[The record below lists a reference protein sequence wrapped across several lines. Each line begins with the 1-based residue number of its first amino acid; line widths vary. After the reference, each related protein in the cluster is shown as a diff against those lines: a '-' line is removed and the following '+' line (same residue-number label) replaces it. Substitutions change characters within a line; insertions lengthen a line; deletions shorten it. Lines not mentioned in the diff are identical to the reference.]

1 MKKLFVILTIAS
13 VFSSSC
19 SKEFIEAE
27 PISTANVE
35 AIYKT
40 DKDFQD
46 AVIGIYSVLRNQYQ
60 DFWIF
65 GDLRADDSWHALG
78 NDAFLVSVNTF
89 SMNSGAA
96 LMINSWR
103 NYYSAVNRANQ
114 VIARIADADPAT
126 VKNKDRHLAEARF
139 LRALAYFD
147 LVRIWGDVPM
157 ITEPVSIEEGY
168 KKVRE
173 KTDRIYNEVIIPDLL
188 AAEAVLPV
196 KYTGGDVGRVTK
208 GAAKAILG
216 RVYMTVKDF
225 AKAETKLQE
234 VTTMGYAL
242 LANYNDL
249 FDYSKDEHHSEYI
262 FDIEYQDG
270 GLGLGSGYSNKF
282 LPKSA
287 GSAADLF
294 YGIKGGAG
302 EQNTPTVQFF
312 DAFDPNDK
320 RRDITVA
327 KGYYDNN
334 GVFQGFIQ
342 IATFTKKYLAPTPA
356 INDSKVNWKVIRY
369 ADVLLMYAE
378 ALNENGKTAQAIPY
392 VNMLRKR
399 AGLAEYATSLT
410 QADARVKIYDERR
423 FELGM
428 EGVRWFDLVRTG
440 RALTVMT
447 PFGMKPHMT
456 IFPIP
461 LIEVQI
467 VNNPSVLPQNPGY
480 D

>member
-1 MKKLFVILTIAS
+1 MMSCKKDFITLSPVSTAS
-13 VFSSSC
+13 V
-19 SKEFIEAE
+19 EA
-27 PISTANVE
+27 V
-35 AIYKT
+35 YKT

-46 AVIGIYSVLRNQYQ
+46 AVLGIYSVLRNQYQ

-89 SMNSGAA
+89 SMNSGAN

-103 NYYSAVNRANQ
+103 NYYSIINRANL
-114 VIARIADADPAT
+114 VLSKIAETDPAIVT
-126 VKNKDRHLAEARF
+126 NKSRHIAEAKF

-157 ITEPVSIEEGY
+157 VTSPITIEEGY
-168 KKVRE
+168 NRQRE
-173 KTDRIYNEVIIPDLL
+173 KVAKIYSDVIIPDLL
-188 AAEAVLPV
+188 DAESKLPV
-196 KYTGGDVGRVTK
+196 KYTGLNVGRATK
-208 GAAKAILG
+208 GAAMSILG
-216 RVYMTVKDF
+216 RVYMTTKDF
-225 AKAETKLQE
+225 AKAEVKLQE
-234 VTTMGYAL
+234 VTTLGYAL
-242 LANYNDL
+242 LTNYNDL
-249 FDYSKDEHHSEYI
+249 FDYSKEEHHSEYI

-294 YGIKGGAG
+294 YGVKGGAG
-302 EQNTPTVQFF
+302 EQNTPTLAFF
-312 DAFDPNDK
+312 DAFHPDDK
-320 RRDITVA
+320 RRDVTVA
-327 KGYYDNN
+327 KGYYDAG
-334 GVFQGFIQ
+334 GVFRGFIQ
-342 IATFTKKYLAPTPA
+342 IATFTKKYLAVTPA

-378 ALNENGKTAQAIPY
+378 ALNENGKTPQAIPY
-392 VNMLRKR
+392 LNMIRKR
-399 AGLAEYATSLT
+399 AGLPEYTTLT
-410 QADARVKIYDERR
+410 QAEARDSIFNERR

-428 EGVRWFDLVRTG
+428 EGVRWFDLLRTG
-440 RALTVMT
+440 RALSVMT

-456 IFPIP
+456 VFPIP

-467 VNNPSVLPQNPGY
+467 INDAAILPQNPGY